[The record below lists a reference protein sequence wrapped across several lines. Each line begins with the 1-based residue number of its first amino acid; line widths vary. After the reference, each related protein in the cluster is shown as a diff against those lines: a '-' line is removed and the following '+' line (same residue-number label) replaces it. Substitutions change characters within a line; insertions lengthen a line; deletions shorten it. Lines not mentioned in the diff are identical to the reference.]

1 MYYCKRKKMY
11 SAVNLYSDDIV
22 DDVITI
28 RENRN
33 FHLRLFVD
41 VQVVT
46 PDSRTITNLLHV

>member
-1 MYYCKRKKMY
+1 MY